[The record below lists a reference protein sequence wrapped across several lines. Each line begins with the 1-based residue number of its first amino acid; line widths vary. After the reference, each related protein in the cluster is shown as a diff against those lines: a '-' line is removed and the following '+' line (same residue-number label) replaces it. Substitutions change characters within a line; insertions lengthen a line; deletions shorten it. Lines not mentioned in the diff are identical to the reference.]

1 MWQIVSFA
9 AVATRSS
16 ETVTRPEQSSAYRL
30 DRDWPWCPVARLG
43 MIGGMGNPT
52 YADLAAARTLL
63 ADLLPP
69 TPSWHYPVLDTAVGA
84 EVWVKH
90 ENAQPVGAFK
100 VRGGLTLL
108 ASFDEKQRANG
119 VVAASTGNHAQSVAY
134 AAAHFGAPCTIV
146 MPENAN
152 PIKAA
157 AVRALGARLVLEGE
171 RFDDCRL
178 VAERIARE
186 TGAYYVDSG
195 NEPALIAG
203 VGTLVIELLERAP
216 GLEAIFVPVGSGTGA
231 AGACLAAAELA
242 PDCRVIGVQSAQ
254 APAAHDSWRGGELVD
269 RPNRTVIE
277 GVATAKPFEVPQQI
291 MRELMHDFLLVD
303 DADVRAA
310 QRLLLTSAHT
320 MAEGAG
326 AVALAG
332 LWSIRGQYAGKRVGV
347 ICSGGNASEAELAD
361 VLRA

>member
-1 MWQIVSFA
+1 
-9 AVATRSS
+9 
-16 ETVTRPEQSSAYRL
+16 
-30 DRDWPWCPVARLG
+30 
-43 MIGGMGNPT
+43 MGTPT
-52 YADLAAARTLL
+52 YADLAAARNLL
-63 ADLLPP
+63 TDLLPP
-69 TPSWHYPVLDTAVGA
+69 TPSWHYPVLDAAVGA
-84 EVWVKH
+84 EVWIKH

-108 ASFDEKQRANG
+108 ASFDDEQRANG
-119 VVAASTGNHAQSVAY
+119 VVAASTGNHAQSIAY

-178 VAERIARE
+178 VAARIGEE

-195 NEPALIAG
+195 DEPALIAG
-203 VGTLVIELLERAP
+203 VGTATIELLERAP
-216 GLEAIFVPVGSGTGA
+216 DIAALFVPVGSGTGA
-231 AGACLAAAELA
+231 AGAALAAAELA
-242 PDCRVIGVQSAQ
+242 PNCRVIGVQSAQ

-269 RPNRTVIE
+269 RPNRTIIE
-277 GVATAKPFEVPQQI
+277 GVSTAKPFALPQRI
-291 MRELMHDFLLVD
+291 MRELLHDFLLVD
-303 DADVRAA
+303 DADIRAA
-310 QRLLLTSAHT
+310 QRMLLTSAHT

-326 AVALAG
+326 AAALAG
-332 LWSIRGQYAGKRVGV
+332 LWSVREQYAGRRVAV